1 MEKEKRGEK
10 KTLLVLLE
18 RELENRVS
26 YCPSIS
32 EREKKS
38 NEGAKWVWSVP
49 IIIITQSTKKQEM
62 ERESKMWTCSRQC
75 HVVSLSYSVRTLV
88 AIHLSFIG
96 F

>member
-32 EREKKS
+32 EREKK
-38 NEGAKWVWSVP
+38 
-49 IIIITQSTKKQEM
+49 
-62 ERESKMWTCSRQC
+62 
-75 HVVSLSYSVRTLV
+75 L
-88 AIHLSFIG
+88 
-96 F
+96 